1 MKKYLI
7 YILAAFVL
15 ASCSSGKKMLE
26 KGQYYDAVVKSVD
39 RLRSS
44 PGNKKARQ
52 TLKQAYPLA
61 KDYYLSGIENLRVSN
76 HPFQWSETVYTYN
89 RLNNMYEEIQRS
101 PAAKEIIP
109 NAENYYHL
117 VEGAK
122 QNAAEEQ
129 YQAGT
134 AALNNNSRESAKKAY
149 FHFLDADGFV
159 QDYKDV
165 KNKIGQAKYEATLK
179 VVVNQVA
186 VPSRTYNQPAEQFH
200 DKVADFL
207 RRLETSEFV
216 RFYSYSQ
223 AKKEGIDYPDQIVKM
238 QFDDFIVGETHT
250 LQQIREVKSDTIKVG
265 EVTLD
270 DGTKKDAMGVV
281 KAKMTVN
288 RMEIISKGILS
299 LEIVKGNGDSRV
311 LLQNFPGEFVWFNE
325 WGNFN
330 GDERALTKE
339 DKLIIKNAQVPPP
352 PPRQLFL
359 EFTKPIY
366 VQLTNRLRG
375 FYKNY

>member
-1 MKKYLI
+1 
-7 YILAAFVL
+7 
-15 ASCSSGKKMLE
+15 MLE
-26 KGQYYDAVVKSVD
+26 QGNYYTAVIKSVE

-44 PGNKKARQ
+44 PGNKKAIQ

-61 KDYYLSGIENLRVSN
+61 REVSLTNINNLRSSN
-76 HPFQWSETVYTYN
+76 NPFQWTETVYAYN
-89 RLNNMYEEIQRS
+89 RLNNLYEEIQRS
-101 PAAKEIIP
+101 PAAKEVVP
-109 NAENYYHL
+109 SPSNYYQFL
-117 VEGAK
+117 EGAK
-122 QNAAEEQ
+122 SNAANEQ
-129 YQAGT
+129 YQAGLT
-134 AALNNNSRESAKKAY
+134 ALNTNTRDGAKRAY
-149 FHFLDADGFV
+149 FHFLDADGFF
-159 QDYKDV
+159 QGYQDV
-165 KNKIGQAKYEATLK
+165 KEKIDQARYAATLK

-186 VPSRTYNQPAEQFH
+186 VPSRVYNEPGEQFH

-216 RFYSYSQ
+216 RFYSFAQ
-223 AKKEGIDYPDQIVKM
+223 ARKEGIENPDQVVKM

-250 LQQIREVKSDTIKVG
+250 LQQIRELKSDTVKVG

-270 DGTKKDAMGVV
+270 DGKKKEVMGVV

-299 LEIVKGNGDSRV
+299 LEIIRGSGDVRI
-311 LLQNFPGEFVWFNE
+311 LLESFPGEFVWFNE
-325 WGNFN
+325 WGSFN

-339 DKLIIKNAQVPPP
+339 DKLILKNGQALPPP
-352 PPRQLFL
+352 PKQMFL

-366 VQLTNRLRG
+366 VRLQNRLRE